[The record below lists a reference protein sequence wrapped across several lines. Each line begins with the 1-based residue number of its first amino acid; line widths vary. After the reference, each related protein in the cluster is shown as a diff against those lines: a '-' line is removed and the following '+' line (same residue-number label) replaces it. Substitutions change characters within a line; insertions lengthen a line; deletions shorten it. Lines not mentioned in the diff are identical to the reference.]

1 MRPAVTLRSA
11 ATCSRTAPRIGSR
24 RGAAVQCPRRRNSN
38 RALRYPHTGR
48 RCRLPHPKWFAAALH
63 VPRREKHR
71 VSCPA
76 LRRVSGSPPV
86 GPVASSDRTGS
97 SRRISRFARRRSP
110 LRSRRCARS
119 RPRGRWLRRVLALAA
134 QARCILA
141 ADQPRRACGL
151 RPPSHLGAEPAAP
164 RSGASAGEKP
174 NHRGQRKTK
183 PRRRRAGGGGGSE
196 SPVREKWGPSLASQV
211 RETFATTKHTL
222 S

>member
-1 MRPAVTLRSA
+1 MPQVQRH
-11 ATCSRTAPRIGSR
+11 APRR
-24 RGAAVQCPRRRNSN
+24 DAPQRRNSN

-48 RCRLPHPKWFAAALH
+48 ACALPLQSGLQLRGIFFAAKNVAS
-63 VPRREKHR
+63 KK
-71 VSCPA
+71 SA
-76 LRRVSGSPPV
+76 LRCVSGSPALIQWSAPV
-86 GPVASSDRTGS
+86 GWLGVAVP
-97 SRRISRFARRRSP
+97 RFARRSLP

-174 NHRGQRKTK
+174 NPRGQRKTK